1 MKTKILV
8 AVAMLMLSTASFAQF
23 SNSGSGNSAGQMAV
37 GVNANYGFASNFK
50 TFGVGAKFQY
60 GFTESFRG
68 EFSGNYF
75 FKKNN
80 VSAWDLNLN
89 VHYLIPVGAKVNVYP
104 ILGVTLMNHKS
115 NVKGAIDDAKDMA
128 NDFLKSFGISSSD
141 VNAAMKEA
149 MKEYGYEGYAEYAE
163 YAEDAADNAS
173 STQTHFGFNAGG
185 GIEYFISDKF
195 KVNAEMKYQYVKDS
209 DWPVVSI
216 GAAYV
221 F

>member
-75 FKKNN
+75 FKKNG

-115 NVKGAIDDAKDMA
+115 NVKGALKGALDDAKDMT
-128 NDFLKSFGISSSD
+128 NDLLKSWGISSSD
-141 VNAAMKEA
+141 VNAAMKE
-149 MKEYGYEGYAEYAE
+149 YGYEGYVED
-163 YAEDAADNAS
+163 AEDAADNAS

-195 KVNAEMKYQYVKDS
+195 KINAEMKYQYVKDS